1 MATTEQR
8 LTVTVDTQVQL
19 VDLNKTYTNFALA
32 VSCTSTKPFYARI
45 ATQKEIDTVT
55 PQGEKIVSGTFQKSL
70 RVESNVYENYYLVLW
85 ADEQSTVNV
94 SIQLQ
99 VLPDTSIPSSEDD
112 PSDARETLTL
122 PDTPDDDVPVESKK
136 KKKVTSTPSPR
147 PPYVRWAVLA
157 FLFVSLTFVLYTFIL
172 PYLSNVLARRVS
184 SPLTDGTPS
193 APPSVVI
200 ETTPTAPSHAPP
212 PFAPPE
218 QSIID
223 TLNTLPL

>member
-19 VDLNKTYTNFALA
+19 VDLNKTYTNFSLA

-55 PQGEKIVSGTFQKSL
+55 PQGEKIVSGTFHKSL

-94 SIQLQ
+94 AIQLE
-99 VLPDTSIPSSEDD
+99 VLPDTSIPPSSEDD
-112 PSDARETLTL
+112 PSEAPTRPNTTDNDA
-122 PDTPDDDVPVESKK
+122 PAASKTTT
-136 KKKVTSTPSPR
+136 VTSTPSPR
-147 PPYVRWAVLA
+147 PSYVRWAVLA
-157 FLFVSLTFVLYTFIL
+157 FLFVSLTFVLYTFVL

-200 ETTPTAPSHAPP
+200 ETTPTAPSQALPP
-212 PFAPPE
+212 LAPPE